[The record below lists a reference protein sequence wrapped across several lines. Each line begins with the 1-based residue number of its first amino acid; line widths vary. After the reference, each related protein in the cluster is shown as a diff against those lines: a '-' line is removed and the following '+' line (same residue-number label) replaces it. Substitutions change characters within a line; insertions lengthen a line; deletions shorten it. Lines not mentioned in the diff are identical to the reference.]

1 MSERFEATED
11 GGLLDALI
19 KHLDGWSRSRIK
31 QRLRDGR
38 VVVQGVRVSQFD
50 HPLRVGDR
58 VEVLARAERPPD
70 DDPGLEILYAEND
83 LVAIH
88 KPAGLLS
95 VALDEGNAPSALS
108 LLREQLSPRGRRID
122 LWPVHRIDRD
132 TSGVLLFAL
141 TQEARWATTGAW
153 DKAEKT
159 YLAVVEGVPEP
170 DEGTVDRPLRMDSK
184 GFRALVGWHSDAKP
198 ARTHYETRRVGRENT
213 LLEVRIETGRQH
225 QIRAHLAWL
234 GHPIVGDARYGTKG
248 RRMGLHALRLVLPSP
263 GGGDPITIEAPPDG
277 DLLRLLR

>member
-1 MSERFEATED
+1 MSDRFEASED

-19 KHLDGWSRSRIK
+19 AHLDGWSRSRIK
-31 QRLRDGR
+31 QRLRDGC
-38 VVVQGVRVSQFD
+38 VVVEGAQVRQFD

-58 VEVLARAERPPD
+58 VEVLAKAARPAL

-95 VALDEGNAPSALS
+95 VALDEANAPNALA
-108 LLREQLSPRGRRID
+108 LLRDQLSPRGRRID

-141 TQEARWATTGAW
+141 TQDARWATTGVWSEA
-153 DKAEKT
+153 DKT
-159 YLAVVEGVPEP
+159 YLAVVEGVPDP
-170 DEGTVDRPLRMDSK
+170 GVGTVDRPLRMDAK
-184 GFRALVGWHSDAKP
+184 GFRALVGRHPDAKP
-198 ARTHYETRRVGRENT
+198 ARTHYETRQARRRTT

-234 GHPIVGDARYGTKG
+234 GHPIVGDERYGSNG
-248 RRMGLHALRLVLPSP
+248 RRMGLHALKLVLPSP
-263 GGGDPITIEAPPDG
+263 NGGRPITIEAPPD
-277 DLLRLLR
+277 DNLMQLLR